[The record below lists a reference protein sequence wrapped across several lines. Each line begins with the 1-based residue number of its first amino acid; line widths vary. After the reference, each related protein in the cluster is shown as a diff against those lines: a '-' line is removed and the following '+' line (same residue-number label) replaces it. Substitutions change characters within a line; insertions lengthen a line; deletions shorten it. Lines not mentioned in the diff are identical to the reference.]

1 MKAMKKVTSLIL
13 TFMMVFNL
21 SLSMPATSAFAATH
35 TYQIYQIL
43 TGTVDPSDSNKLT
56 NITAGDNLQLGEGQ
70 NINDVMNALTASDM
84 VNKTNQGKLD
94 VILRYVNMTTPFMTS
109 TSTEINGLPIGYY
122 LVKDADNSLAGEND
136 AYTTY
141 LVKVVTGTLSITPK
155 KAIPT
160 VDKQVQ
166 DEPDDAEYGASQDG
180 WGESADHAINERFQF
195 KLLKLPTPIRCV
207 EP

>member
-56 NITAGDNLQLGEGQ
+56 NITAGDNLKLGEGQ

-109 TSTEINGLPIGYY
+109 TSTEINGLPIG
-122 LVKDADNSLAGEND
+122 
-136 AYTTY
+136 
-141 LVKVVTGTLSITPK
+141 
-155 KAIPT
+155 
-160 VDKQVQ
+160 
-166 DEPDDAEYGASQDG
+166 
-180 WGESADHAINERFQF
+180 
-195 KLLKLPTPIRCV
+195 
-207 EP
+207 